1 MTPLVKRQ
9 LCDALRAHYRSTPRA
24 KKTPMLDAFVKATGY
39 HRKYALTLLGHVPHR
54 APRRGPT
61 WIRYDQPVIEALRR
75 LWEASGYLCSKRLHP
90 FLGPLLEALD
100 RAGAL
105 RLGPPLKQ
113 AVLQM
118 SPATIDR
125 KLAPYRRRLKP
136 RGLST
141 SRPGTL
147 LRPQVPIRTG
157 LARDERRPGFTE
169 MDLVGHCGT
178 STHGEYVQTL
188 TVVDLATGWLEAQ
201 AVPNRG
207 QRAVFAALTT
217 IRQQLPFPLRGF
229 HSDND
234 LVFLNDHLIRY
245 CRAEQLTFTRSRD
258 YMKNDQAHVEER
270 NGAVIR
276 RFIGYDRY
284 EGAADAFNR
293 VYSLLRLWI
302 NFFQPSMKLISKQRI
317 GAKVIKRYDQ
327 AKTPYQRV
335 LDSAEISR
343 ADKVALRRQYQELDP
358 IQIQR
363 DLQHRIE
370 ALWTLALRSD
380 SGMRQQPGEG
390 KILG

>member
-75 LWEASGYLCSKRLHP
+75 L
-90 FLGPLLEALD
+90 
-100 RAGAL
+100 
-105 RLGPPLKQ
+105 
-113 AVLQM
+113 
-118 SPATIDR
+118 
-125 KLAPYRRRLKP
+125 KP

-188 TVVDLATGWLEAQ
+188 TVVDLATGWREAQ

-217 IRQQLPFPLRGF
+217 IRQQLPFPLRGL

-234 LVFLNDHLIRY
+234 LVFLNDHLLRY